1 MNEIFTINMLKTAS
15 KCLKKYDFLYN
26 QKIRL
31 PEHNTSVNTGS
42 RIHALINYYFKNQ
55 NVEKLLSTLDS
66 SEMTLWANFLDLKLK
81 KPLESEFSFLVR
93 FEDVWLSGRMDA
105 LFFENGKITIADWK
119 TGNFNHNEDEMF
131 QTMFYLYAASVIF
144 MKNGMVRDFS
154 EISMV
159 YYLLKDK
166 KEIKIDFSSDLF
178 ADFENKFKKI
188 LEKIKYGRY
197 NSGSHI
203 HCEACEYRNICDRNL
218 L

>member
-55 NVEKLLSTLDS
+55 NVEKLLSVLDS
-66 SEMTLWANFLDLKLK
+66 SEMALWANFLDLKLK
-81 KPLESEFSFLVR
+81 NPLESEFSFLVR

-119 TGNFNHNEDEMF
+119 TGNFSHNEDEMF
-131 QTMFYLYAASVIF
+131 QTMF
-144 MKNGMVRDFS
+144 
-154 EISMV
+154 
-159 YYLLKDK
+159 
-166 KEIKIDFSSDLF
+166 
-178 ADFENKFKKI
+178 
-188 LEKIKYGRY
+188 
-197 NSGSHI
+197 
-203 HCEACEYRNICDRNL
+203 
-218 L
+218 

>member
-42 RIHALINYYFKNQ
+42 RIHALINFYLKNQ
-55 NVEKLLSTLDS
+55 SIEKLLSALDS
-66 SEMTLWANFLDLKLK
+66 SEMLLWANFLDLQLK
-81 KPLESEFSFLVR
+81 NPRESEFSFLVR
-93 FEDVWLSGRMDA
+93 FDGIWLSGRMDA

-131 QTMFYLYAASVIF
+131 QTMFYLYTASVIF